1 MGSLSS
7 RPKVPS
13 QSPIVYYTPT
23 PASSGQTDT
32 PSDPETDPSEAR
44 KNNLLQRGRGRFST
58 IQTSFR
64 GLLSLADSS
73 SGRKTLLGE

>member
-13 QSPIVYYTPT
+13 QPQTVYYMPPPSPST
-23 PASSGQTDT
+23 QIDT
-32 PSDPETDPSEAR
+32 ADPDAEVAEAR

-64 GLLSLADSS
+64 GLLSLTDANAQ
-73 SGRKTLLGE
+73 RKTLLGE